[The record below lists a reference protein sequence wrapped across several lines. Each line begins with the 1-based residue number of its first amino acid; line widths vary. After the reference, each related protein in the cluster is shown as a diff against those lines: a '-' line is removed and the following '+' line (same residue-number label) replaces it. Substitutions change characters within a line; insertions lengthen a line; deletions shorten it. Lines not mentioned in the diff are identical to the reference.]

1 MNTANNMTYPKST
14 KYEIF
19 TGFKKDG
26 NLEARLPAG
35 AAFLDDGLNYYKI
48 RLMIFPQTVY
58 YLVKNQD
65 TQDRYT
71 VYSKLINSGPQ
82 VKFLNP
88 VGGGILVRDLQSY
101 LELKFPVLRAHLF
114 MSLFESRK

>member
-1 MNTANNMTYPKST
+1 MNTAKNMTYPRST

-26 NLEARLPAG
+26 NLEAKLPAG
-35 AAFLDDGLNYYKI
+35 AAFLDEGLNYYKI
-48 RLMIFPQTVY
+48 RLMIFPQTTY
-58 YLVKNQD
+58 YLVKNKD
-65 TQDRYT
+65 AQDRYT
-71 VYSKLINSGPQ
+71 VYSKLINEGQ
-82 VKFLNP
+82 NTKFLNP
-88 VGGGILVRDLQSY
+88 VGGGILDRNLQSY

>member
-1 MNTANNMTYPKST
+1 MNGANKMTYAKST

-26 NLEARLPAG
+26 NLEAKLPAG
-35 AAFLDDGLNYYKI
+35 AAFLDDGLSYYKI
-48 RLMIFPQTVY
+48 RLMIFPQTIY
-58 YLVKNQD
+58 YLVKNKD
-65 TQDRYT
+65 EQDRYT
-71 VYSKLINSGPQ
+71 VYSKMINDGQ
-82 VKFLNP
+82 NVKFLNP
-88 VGGGILVRDLQSY
+88 IGGGILDRNLQSY